1 MKKNEKKINP
11 AIHDGVDFWALQR
24 LKELFCKGKKQKMHI
39 F

>member
-11 AIHDGVDFWALQR
+11 VVNGGVDFWALQR
-24 LKELFCKGKKQKMHI
+24 VKSSFVRVKNKKMHI